1 MTKHVKI
8 KHKIQTITKTTFN
21 EIMDEA
27 MLSENEM
34 HMMRMYYIEHKNLD
48 YIADTLGYSR
58 AGIIKMHQRI
68 LQKIESLL

>member
-1 MTKHVKI
+1 MTKHVKT
-8 KHKIQTITKTTFN
+8 KHKIQMITKTMFN

-27 MLSENEM
+27 MLSENEVC
-34 HMMRMYYIEHKNLD
+34 MMRMYYIEHKSLD

-58 AGIIKMHQRI
+58 AGVIKMHQRI